1 MPVSKSPEF
10 SGAEH
15 EPTPKGFRVEI
26 KNLEEIYYLVK
37 EGWDTSEEY
46 IKWNVDRARHIS
58 KKRYIAEAVLDS
70 PFVEIWIEMR
80 SNSEIYEIGLCLY
93 PEKHYGDSEYINLDE
108 EYIEKKLKTKKECG
122 KLFVP
127 DKERPETYS
136 FAINPRPNFSNQ
148 FTRFSYSDLSF
159 IVSAGYWNTMASREH
174 AWRSAGPRKLEN
186 FDKFRR
192 EIEQFA
198 EISKI
203 VVDNIYRKAGIPSPD
218 IALITHPPQLGTP
231 FPLELPKDRKVTP
244 LKEDK
249 FVGAESKS
257 LRENY
262 REIIRREITVDKPK
276 VSLEEIGGQDGAKRE
291 IQSIAFALKNPEVY
305 QKWGT
310 KPPKGVLLYGPPGNG
325 KTLLAKALASEAEA
339 NFFHV
344 EISDIVSKWYG
355 ESEQLM
361 KAVFEEA
368 ESSSR
373 KTIIFFDEMD
383 AIATP
388 REGAYEATRRIVSVI
403 LENLDGLEE
412 HTNILVVGSTNM
424 IENVDPALLR
434 PGRMDRLVEIQL
446 PDNEGRKEIF
456 EIHQR
461 KAEETAERRLFNEI
475 DMKLLIKETTMFSGA
490 DIAEIIRRTLEGKV
504 RLEKLGQKPGL
515 VTTQDFLQNIKEYER
530 VKETKRRIGFRTPE
544 D

>member
-93 PEKHYGDSEYINLDE
+93 PERHYGDSEYINLDE
-108 EYIEKKLKTKKECG
+108 EYIEKRLKTKKEYG

-159 IVSAGYWNTMASREH
+159 IVSAGHWNTMASREY
-174 AWRSAGPRKLEN
+174 AWRSAGPRKLET

-218 IALITHPPQLGTP
+218 IVLITHPPQLGTP

-276 VSLEEIGGQDGAKRE
+276 VSFEEIGGQDGAKRE

-461 KAEETAERRLFNEI
+461 KAEETAGRRLFNEI

-504 RLEKLGQKPGL
+504 RLERLGQKPGL
-515 VTTQDFLQNIKEYER
+515 VTTKDFLQNIKEYER